1 MPLLMCHRGDSS
13 SQRASASVFTVSFM
27 WTVWEIQKREQFGE
41 RWHTVQSVL
50 AALEELD
57 IHMIEVSPSNIAFRD

>member
-1 MPLLMCHRGDSS
+1 
-13 SQRASASVFTVSFM
+13 M